1 MFSATRVYLVVILC
15 LLVFAVPTLYKD
27 YPAQIDDFI
36 ATIESAASNVT
47 SQLAAVILHNPR
59 TISELQTKF
68 ATNTLSLVDMATT
81 TSVQSTPQPQPK
93 VRILLVPG
101 HEPNYGGTEFGSL
114 KEREMNVELAQD
126 LSDLLL
132 ADPHFQVYI
141 TRDNQA
147 WNPVFDSFFKDNW
160 DAIKAWQKDSHNEMM
175 HLISIG
181 STTKPGSKVI
191 HNTVPTKVALRL
203 YGITKWANENIID
216 VVVHIH
222 FNDFPDHKA
231 GVPGKYTGFSIYVP
245 VGQYANST
253 TTKAVA
259 ESVFKRLSNDY
270 AVSNL
275 PGESS
280 GIVDEPDLIAIGAN
294 NTADAASMLIEYG
307 YIYESKFRT
316 VAKRSATLKTMAKD
330 TYLGLLDFFSSDV
343 SVTPRYF

>member
-1 MFSATRVYLVVILC
+1 V
-15 LLVFAVPTLYKD
+15 VFAVPSLYRNYPTQINNFVVTLED
-27 YPAQIDDFI
+27 
-36 ATIESAASNVT
+36 AASSVT

-68 ATNTLSLVDMATT
+68 ATNTLALADIATT
-81 TSVQSTPQPQPK
+81 TSIQSQSQALPRPK

-101 HEPNYGGTEFGSL
+101 HEPNYGGTEFGTL

-126 LSDLLL
+126 LSNLLL
-132 ADPHFQVYI
+132 ADSHFQVYM

-160 DAIKAWQKDSHNEMM
+160 DSIKAWQKDSHKEMM

-181 STTKPGSKVI
+181 STTKPSSKVI
-191 HNTVPTKVALRL
+191 HNTVPTNVALRL

-222 FNDFPDHKA
+222 LNDFPDHKT

-253 TTKAVA
+253 TTKVVA

-280 GIVDEPDLIAIGAN
+280 GVVDEPDLIAIGAN

-307 YIYESKFRT
+307 YIYEPKFRT
-316 VAKRSATLKTMAKD
+316 AAKRSTTLKAMAKD